1 MNGLAP
7 AVFKEIDSDPDKALE
22 PDHEPEAVH
31 DVAFAVDQVN
41 VTVDPIYTW
50 VSETDRVIVALG
62 TEGSEEPPP
71 PPPPPQLDMAR
82 SKIIKTENLGYI
94 ALIF

>member
-7 AVFKEIDSDPDKALE
+7 AVFKVIDSDPDKALE

-31 DVAFAVDQVN
+31 DVAFVVDHVN

-50 VSETDRVIVALG
+50 VSETDKVIVALG

-71 PPPPPQLDMAR
+71 PPPPQLDMAR
-82 SKIIKTENLGYI
+82 SKITKNESLEYI

>member
-22 PDHEPEAVH
+22 PDLEPEAVH

-41 VTVDPIYTW
+41 VTVDPIST
-50 VSETDRVIVALG
+50 
-62 TEGSEEPPP
+62 
-71 PPPPPQLDMAR
+71 
-82 SKIIKTENLGYI
+82 
-94 ALIF
+94 